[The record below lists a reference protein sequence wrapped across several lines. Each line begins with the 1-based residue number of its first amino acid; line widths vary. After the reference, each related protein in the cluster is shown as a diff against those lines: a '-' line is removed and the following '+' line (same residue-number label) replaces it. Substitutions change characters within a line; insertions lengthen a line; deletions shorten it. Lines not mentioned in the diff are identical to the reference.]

1 MAKKGFTYSKRQF
14 YFYLRRAIWVLLAWV
29 AISNILF
36 FYEYTTLASY
46 DVYSSA
52 YDFKSNFIANL
63 IIAIGAGLLGGT
75 VTINLMEIVL
85 RRYAFLKAL
94 FIVLIIYTATAVLV
108 SAFGAQYL
116 KSEDLNLPLFHP
128 DVLEETYFFFTSW
141 LFIKNYFIWLFIV
154 LVTLIILMVNDK
166 YGPGVFP
173 DYLMGKYFIPK
184 NERRIFMFADIRNAT
199 GIAEDLG
206 EQKYF
211 NFLKDF
217 FKDIAP
223 AIVHTHGEV
232 YQYVGDEV
240 VVSWKMKQGL
250 RNANAISCYYLMLNL
265 LENKKAKYASK
276 YGVQPEFKVGY
287 HCGNVMSGELG
298 QIKRE
303 IAFSGDVLNTTAR
316 IQAACNKLGVAI
328 LASQEFYNLIVHMP
342 KNLEVIPMGEQPL
355 KGKSEAIALVT
366 FRNNS

>member
-1 MAKKGFTYSKRQF
+1 MSQGDFKYSKRQF

-36 FYEYTTLASY
+36 FYEYSTLASY
-46 DVYSSA
+46 DVFSSN

-63 IIAIGAGLLGGT
+63 IIAVGAGILGGT
-75 VTINLMEIVL
+75 ITINLMEIAL
-85 RRYAFLKAL
+85 RRYAFIKAL
-94 FIVLIIYTATAVLV
+94 LLILIIYTVTAVFV
-108 SAFGAQYL
+108 STIGAMYL
-116 KSEDLNLPLFHP
+116 KSEALNAPIFSN
-128 DVLEETYFFFTSW
+128 DVLEETYFFFSSW

-173 DYLMGKYFIPK
+173 DYLLGKYFIPK
-184 NERRIFMFADIRNAT
+184 KERRIFMFADIRNAT
-199 GIAEDLG
+199 GIAESLG
-206 EQKYF
+206 EKRYF

-240 VVSWKMKQGL
+240 VVSWKMKHGL
-250 RNANAISCYYLMLNL
+250 RQANAISCYYLMLQL
-265 LENKKAKYASK
+265 LANKQAKYQKK
-276 YGVQPEFKVGY
+276 YGVLPEFKVGY
-287 HCGNVMSGELG
+287 HCGDVMSGELG

-316 IQAACNKLGVAI
+316 IQASCNSLGVDI
-328 LASQEFYNLIVHMP
+328 LASQAFSNLIVELP
-342 KNLEVIPMGEQPL
+342 SNIEVVAMGDHPL
-355 KGKSEAIALVT
+355 RGKTGTLSLVT

>member
-1 MAKKGFTYSKRQF
+1 MAKNGFTYSKRQF

-36 FYEYTTLASY
+36 FYEYSTLASY
-46 DVYSSA
+46 NVYSSN
-52 YDFKSNFIANL
+52 YDFQSNFIANL
-63 IIAIGAGLLGGT
+63 IIAVGAGLLGGT
-75 VTINLMEIVL
+75 LTINLMEIAL
-85 RRYAFLKAL
+85 RRFAFAKAL
-94 FIVLIIYTATAVLV
+94 LLILIIYTLTALIV
-108 SAFGAQYL
+108 SAIGAIYL
-116 KSEDLNLPLFHP
+116 KSEDLGLPLFHP
-128 DVLEETYFFFTSW
+128 DVINETFFFFSSW

-154 LVTLIILMVNDK
+154 LVTLIVLMVNDK

-173 DYLMGKYFIPK
+173 DYLLGKYFIPK
-184 NERRIFMFADIRNAT
+184 KERRIFMFADIRNAT

-206 EQKYF
+206 ERDYF

-223 AIVHTHGEV
+223 AIVHTQGEV

-250 RNANAISCYYLMLNL
+250 RNANAISCFYLMQHL
-265 LENKKAKYASK
+265 LENKRAKYLKK
-276 YGVQPEFKVGY
+276 YKVFPDFKVGY
-287 HCGNVMSGELG
+287 HCGDVMSGELG

-316 IQAACNKLGVAI
+316 IQASCNELGVDI
-328 LASQEFYNLIVHMP
+328 LASKEFSNLLVQLP
-342 KNLEVIPMGEQPL
+342 KSLDIIDMGNHAL
-355 KGKSEAIALVT
+355 KGKTGAIPLVS
-366 FRNNS
+366 FRNNN